1 MSPALAAMV
10 AAALSG
16 PPLPA
21 PVDLSSAQLAGQR
34 VAFAYE
40 GIRPPGALVRRI
52 EQGRAAGVI
61 LFRRNIRSSAQLRQT
76 MGGLQRAARRSA
88 LKLPLL
94 VMVDQEGGRVTR
106 LPGGPGRSAA
116 GVRGARDALADGRTA
131 GRALRAGGV
140 NVDLAPVADVCRRRG
155 ALERERR
162 CYGTSPSAVT
172 SRAGAFARGLSQRG
186 VAPALKHFPGFGAA
200 RVNTDFAPAT
210 IRASRRRL
218 RTFDGRPFAALHRR
232 ASLVMLSTAVYPALS
247 RRPAAL
253 SSAIAT
259 DELRGRLGF
268 RGVSVADALDT
279 PALARHGG
287 TASVAV
293 KAAGAGT
300 DLMLFARSFAAGDR
314 AARALERSL
323 RSGRL
328 RRGAFE
334 RAAGRVLALRDRLR

>member
-1 MSPALAAMV
+1 MV

-16 PPLPA
+16 PPLPVPA
-21 PVDLSSAQLAGQR
+21 DLSPAQLAGQR
-34 VAFAYE
+34 VVFAYE

-52 EQGRAAGVI
+52 EQGRAAGVV
-61 LFRRNIRSSAQLRQT
+61 LFKRNLRSASQLRRT
-76 MGGLQRAARRSA
+76 MGGLQRAAQRSA
-88 LKLPLL
+88 VKLPLL
-94 VMVDQEGGRVTR
+94 VMVDQEGGGVRR

-116 GVRGARDALADGRTA
+116 GVGSRRAALADGRAA

-140 NVDLAPVADVCRRRG
+140 NVDLAPVADVCRRG
-155 ALERERR
+155 SALERERR
-162 CYGTSPSAVT
+162 CYGRSPAAVT
-172 SRAGAFARGLSQRG
+172 GRAGAFARGLRQRG

-200 RVNTDFAPAT
+200 PVNTDFAPAS

-218 RTFDGRPFAALHRR
+218 RSFDERPFAALHRR

-259 DELRGRLGF
+259 GELRRRLGF

-287 TASVAV
+287 TGSVAV

-300 DLMLFARSFAAGDR
+300 DLVLFARTFAAGNR
-314 AARALERSL
+314 AARAIERAL
-323 RSGRL
+323 VSGSL
-328 RRGAFE
+328 RRGAFQ
-334 RAAGRVLALRDRLR
+334 RSAGRVLALRDRLR